1 MMNVDLIVYDVPGT
15 VMRKLTGDARRRNV
29 SVNDA
34 AVAIIASSLGIDRD
48 ATGAPFRQP
57 PSTST
62 LKLNMPEVVRRQLKM
77 DAAAN
82 DDTMRGLAIHYLATH
97 YKLNAPSARRRA
109 RGTATPSTT

>member
-34 AVAIIASSLGIDRD
+34 AVAIVSAALDIERD

-57 PSTST
+57 PTTQT
-62 LKLNMPEVVRRQLKM
+62 LKLNMPERVRRQLKM

-82 DDTMRGLAIHYLATH
+82 GDTMRGLVIHYLATH
-97 YKLNAPSARRRA
+97 YNLNAPSARRRA
-109 RGTATPSTT
+109 RGTATTTT